1 MVTKKPKARV
11 AKREEKLKEY
21 AVSFHA
27 TTRIY
32 AKNEK
37 EVKNMNFTEL
47 SEDIDEWSIDSV
59 DELAKFPWNL
69 QK

>member
-27 TTRIY
+27 TTRVS
-32 AKNEK
+32 ARSEK

-59 DELAKFPWNL
+59 DDISGYSRY
-69 QK
+69 